1 MKKTI
6 AIAAMA
12 VIFFS
17 SCTKERIEGEGPV
30 ITQARTA
37 TNFSGIS
44 SGFSG
49 KVHFIIDPVYKV
61 EVMAQANI
69 QDAIRTN
76 VVNGI
81 LNVDIRNNIKL
92 RSHEPIIVNVSAP
105 SLDFVN
111 VSGSGDIVAQGH
123 NAVSRLDLG
132 ISGSGSIKIDEAVVS
147 DKIDARVS
155 GSGNITVNSGS
166 AKNET
171 IEISGSGGMTL
182 TGVTAEKGEIHIS
195 GSGNVKVN
203 LSQSLDAHISGSG
216 DIWYLGQP
224 VITTHISGSGK
235 IRPL

>member
-1 MKKTI
+1 MKKVI

-12 VIFFS
+12 IMVFS
-17 SCTKERIEGEGPV
+17 SCTKERLEGEGPV
-30 ITQARTA
+30 ITQARTV
-37 TNFSGIS
+37 TNFSGVS

-49 KVHFIIDPVYKV
+49 KVNFIIDPVYKV
-61 EVMAQANI
+61 EVLAQANI

-76 VVNGI
+76 IVNGI
-81 LNVDIRNNIKL
+81 LNIDIRNNVKL

-111 VSGSGDIVAQGH
+111 VSGSGDIVATGH
-123 NAVSRLDLG
+123 NVVGRLDLG
-132 ISGSGSIKIDEAVVS
+132 ISGSGSIKIDEAVVA

-155 GSGNITVNSGS
+155 GSGNIIVSSGS
-166 AKNET
+166 AKNESF
-171 IEISGSGGMTL
+171 EISGSGSMTL
-182 TGVTAEKGEIHIS
+182 SGVTAEKAEVHIS